1 MKYRFREFLLD
12 LETYELRRGD
22 AVVHV
27 EPLVFDLLAFFVANT
42 GRVLSRDEI
51 ITEIWEGRF
60 VSDAAVSSAVKAARK
75 ALGDAGDKQTFIRT
89 VRGRGF
95 QFVAEASSISPT
107 TAQVIERP
115 DRDQEAHKHAIEPG
129 KASTSLTSPPRIAVL
144 PLFPLNPDDELR
156 LLGDAISQEVILEL
170 ARLHWLF
177 VIARGSSFQFRGQEL
192 DLSKAG
198 SILGADYFVTG
209 TIVRSGN
216 DCIMTVELCRA
227 DSGTVLWAD
236 SIATPADG
244 LMHMRSKLAAQIV
257 GTLEPRIQ
265 LNETLTAARVP
276 TEQLDAWAAYH
287 RGLWHM
293 YRFNMRD
300 NDAAARLFS
309 RAISLDP
316 SFARAHA
323 GLSFTHFQ
331 SALIGYSQDIDGER
345 DMARRYAERSM
356 ELDPLDPFIN
366 LTMGRVEWIAGR
378 LEAGLSWMER
388 SISLSPNYAFAI
400 YNSALVGTLLGD
412 GEVNEVR
419 VTKAIALS
427 PIDPLSY
434 AMLATR
440 ALTYAVR
447 GDFQTAADWANR
459 AVQSPN
465 AHIQIFAIAAFA
477 NELAGNRPRA
487 DAHVGH
493 IKTFNPGYTS
503 SDFLKAFPLPPGRI
517 REQVEQSL
525 IRLGL
530 KRD

>member
-1 MKYRFREFLLD
+1 VTYRFGEFLLD
-12 LETYELRRGD
+12 LKTYELRRGD

-27 EPLVFDLLAFFVANT
+27 EPLVFDLLAFFVANA

-51 ITEIWEGRF
+51 IAEIWHGRF
-60 VSDAAVSSAVKAARK
+60 VSDAAVSSAIKAARK
-75 ALGDAGDKQTFIRT
+75 ALGDTGDRQTFIRT

-95 QFVAEASSISPT
+95 QFVAEASRVSS
-107 TAQVIERP
+107 TAEQAVERP
-115 DRDQEAHKHAIEPG
+115 DREAHEGAIESG
-129 KASTSLTSPPRIAVL
+129 KASTSLASPPRIAVL

-177 VIARGSSFQFRGQEL
+177 VIARGSSFQFRGLEL

-227 DSGTVLWAD
+227 DSGMVLWAD
-236 SIATPADG
+236 GITTPADG
-244 LMHMRSKLAAQIV
+244 LMHMRSRLAAQIV
-257 GTLEPRIQ
+257 GALEPRIQ
-265 LNETLTAARVP
+265 FNETLAAARVP

-300 NDAAARLFS
+300 NEVAAGLFS

-316 SFARAHA
+316 TFARAHA

-331 SALIGYSQDIDGER
+331 SALIGYSQDVDGER

-366 LTMGRVEWIAGR
+366 LTMGRVEWIAGK

-419 VTKAIALS
+419 VTKAMALS

-440 ALTYAVR
+440 ALTHAVR

-487 DAHVGH
+487 DAQVAH
-493 IKTFNPGYTS
+493 IKAFNPGFTS
-503 SDFLKAFPLPPGRI
+503 SDFLTSFPLPPGRV

-525 IRLGL
+525 MRLGL
-530 KRD
+530 KSG